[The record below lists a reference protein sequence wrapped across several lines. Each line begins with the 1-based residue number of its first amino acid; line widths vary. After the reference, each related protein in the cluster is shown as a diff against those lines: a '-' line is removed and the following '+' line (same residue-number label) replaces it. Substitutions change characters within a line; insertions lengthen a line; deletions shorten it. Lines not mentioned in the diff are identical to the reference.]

1 MATFTGQAGII
12 KVALDGGTHYAIGE
26 LRSFTIDQTQ
36 DTVEVTATQAA
47 GDSSVAVSRSYKP
60 GLSTFTISGDIYF
73 DGDDTNGQAALEG
86 KLDEAA
92 TGTAVEF
99 KVFPAGVGASDGKAF
114 SGNAIMTSF
123 SVSSSVDGAVEA
135 SFAAQGTGAL
145 TIGDAD
151 AIELA

>member
-1 MATFTGQAGII
+1 VSTFTGQSGII

-26 LRSFTIDQTQ
+26 LRSFTIEQTQ
-36 DTVEVTATQAA
+36 DTVETTAMQSA
-47 GDSSVAVSRSYKP
+47 GNSATAVSRTYKP
-60 GLSTFTISGDIYF
+60 GLSTFTITGDVYF
-73 DGDDTNGQAALEG
+73 DGDDTTGQAALEG

-92 TGTAVEF
+92 TGTDVEF
-99 KVFPAGVGASDGKAF
+99 KVFPAGIGAADGAAF
-114 SGNAIMTSF
+114 SGNAVMTSF

-151 AIELA
+151 TIESA

>member
-1 MATFTGQAGII
+1 MSTFTGQSGII

-26 LRSFTIDQTQ
+26 LRSFTIEQTQ
-36 DTVEVTATQAA
+36 DTVETTSCQAA
-47 GDSSVAVSRSYKP
+47 GDSSVAVSRTYKP
-60 GLSTFTISGDIYF
+60 GLSTFTITGDVYF
-73 DGDDTNGQAALEG
+73 NGDDTNGQAALEG

-92 TGTAVEF
+92 TGTDVEF

-135 SFAAQGTGAL
+135 SFAAQGTDSL
-145 TIGDAD
+145 TIDDAD
-151 AIELA
+151 TLA